1 MIDKS
6 DPSLAEPRSLNR
18 SEFVSLSEDLV
29 GFWRTQTICTAVEL
43 GIFEAIPATGESL
56 ASRLNLVLDRVLR
69 LLRALGELGLIE
81 QRSAKWHLTSRGAYL
96 QYKHPLTLAH
106 AAIEYGRHLG
116 PSWARLGEL
125 MRPVRNQSPIDLSSE
140 VAADPCRASR
150 HHHMLQSY
158 ARHDYE
164 PVPGTLALNG
174 NETVIDAGGGSGT
187 LANYLLKKY
196 PHLQVILLDLPGVIN
211 LASVASKKKEHLTFV
226 EADIFRPWPVTGD
239 AIVLSRV
246 LHDWDDEAAEKILRN
261 ARGALNSNG
270 QIFVIEML
278 LAETEYAGA
287 LCDLHL
293 LAVTGGRERTLPMYK
308 NLLRRTGF
316 TLTDVHRLPT
326 LPAVL
331 VGKIL

>member
-6 DPSLAEPRSLNR
+6 DPSLTELRSLNQ
-18 SEFVSLSEDLV
+18 SEFASLSEDLV

-56 ASRLNLVLDRVLR
+56 ASRLNLIPDRVFR
-69 LLRALGELGLIE
+69 LLRALGELGLVE
-81 QRSAKWHLTSRGAYL
+81 RRSAQWHLTSRGAYL

-106 AAIEYGRHLG
+106 AAVEYGRHLG

-125 MRPVRNQSPIDLSSE
+125 MRPGRNQSPLDLSSE
-140 VAADPCRASR
+140 VAADPCRASP
-150 HHHMLQSY
+150 HHHMLRSY
-158 ARHDYE
+158 ALHDYK
-164 PVPGTLALNG
+164 PVPDALALNG
-174 NETVIDAGGGSGT
+174 LETVIDAGGGSGT
-187 LANYLLKKY
+187 LANYLLNKY
-196 PHLQVILLDLPGVIN
+196 PRLQMILLDLPEIIN
-211 LASVASKKKEHLTFV
+211 LASAASEKKDRLKFV
-226 EADIFRPWPVTGD
+226 KADIFRPWPVAGD

-246 LHDWDDEAAEKILRN
+246 LHDWDDEAAEKILIN

-270 QIFVIEML
+270 QIFVVEML

-308 NLLRRTGF
+308 ELLRRTGF

-331 VGKIL
+331 VGKVL